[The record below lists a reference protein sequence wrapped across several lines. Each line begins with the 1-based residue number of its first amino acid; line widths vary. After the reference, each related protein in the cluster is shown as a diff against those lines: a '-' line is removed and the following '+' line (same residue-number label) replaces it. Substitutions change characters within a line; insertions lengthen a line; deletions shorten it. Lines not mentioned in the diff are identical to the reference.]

1 MRQQREV
8 HTEDPLESSNT
19 NDFWRLGSVGK
30 KKREKTEKVTMWES
44 KPNPVPKPWSESLSS
59 IARLGWYS
67 INNQ

>member
-8 HTEDPLESSNT
+8 HPEDPLESNDT

-30 KKREKTEKVTMWES
+30 KKRKKTEKATMWVS
-44 KPNPVPKPWSESLSS
+44 KPNPVPKPGSEPLSS

-67 INNQ
+67 IDNQ